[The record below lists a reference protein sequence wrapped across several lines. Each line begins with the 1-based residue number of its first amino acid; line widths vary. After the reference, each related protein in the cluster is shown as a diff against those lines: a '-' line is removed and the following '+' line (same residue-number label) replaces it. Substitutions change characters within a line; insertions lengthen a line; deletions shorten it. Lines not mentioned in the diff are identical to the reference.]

1 MFLGATHRFRRPVAF
16 ISHASVDKPAV
27 DQLVEALLAA
37 HIDVWYSHTH
47 IGFGDS
53 IPEKISGGLEVSD
66 ALLVVLSVRSLA
78 SGWVKAEYES
88 FLMDEIES
96 GNTMVIP
103 VRIDDCQVPPLL
115 RRKLSLNAS
124 IKGGTLTYL
133 EGDFTRMCHA
143 IKGVSTQ
150 GNLSTLTSSPEM
162 KYHASLIA
170 MVISG
175 VIEDFPISKV
185 TTEHILAGREAGQM
199 YRTIAAL
206 IDKFQDLVDQVILA
220 VGGQRGEID
229 DYSHEHL
236 ARISTA
242 NRRLDAIHDDMKTL
256 ATCLTELAGDSDQL
270 AQRFMAVSG
279 IAVRIENA
287 EGIAST
293 MLQGPGPLAVADT
306 MPREYLDEG
315 GGMFSTYWR
324 GEIAELNEIL
334 RDLHRYRN
342 QLRTESARLIAEL

>member
-1 MFLGATHRFRRPVAF
+1 MAF
-16 ISHASVDKPAV
+16 ISHATVDRPVV

-66 ALLVVLSVRSLA
+66 ALLVVLSVRSLT
-78 SGWVKAEYES
+78 SGWVRAEYES

-96 GNTMVIP
+96 GSTMVIP

-115 RRKLSLNAS
+115 RRKLSFNAS
-124 IKGGTLTYL
+124 IRKGRLTYL
-133 EGDFTRMCHA
+133 EEDFTRMCHA

-150 GNLSTLTSSPEM
+150 GNLSTLTGSPEM

-175 VIEDFPISKV
+175 VIEDFPVSKV
-185 TTEHILAGREAGQM
+185 TTEHLLAGRETGQM

-206 IDKFQDLVDQVILA
+206 IDKFQELVDQVILA
-220 VGGQRGEID
+220 VGGQGGQID
-229 DYSHEHL
+229 DYSPEHL

-242 NRRLDAIHDDMKTL
+242 NRRLDVIHDDMKTL
-256 ATCLTELAGDSDQL
+256 STSLTKLAGDGDPL
-270 AQRFMAVSG
+270 AQRFTAVAN
-279 IAVRIENA
+279 IAVQIENA

-293 MLQGPGPLAVADT
+293 MLQGPGLLAVADT

-315 GGMFSTYWR
+315 GGTFSTRWFN
-324 GEIAELNEIL
+324 EVAELNQIL

-342 QLRTESARLIAEL
+342 QLRTESAHLIAEL